1 MENIKQLYL
10 YAKSQLKSFGI
21 ECPESE
27 ALRLCEHFFGFSGRT
42 GLLICG
48 DNIPDAKKYESF
60 LTAVNQRSHRP
71 LQYILGTWQ
80 FGGMEL
86 AVGEGVLV
94 PREDTTALV
103 DAAVKM
109 LYGVNEPKVLDLCA
123 GSGAVALGI
132 LEHIPS
138 AKLVCVELSDDALPY
153 LRENIKKYGRGQV
166 QILKADVLDIPP
178 HDLKRNSFDVI
189 VSNPPYI
196 PTNDIDGL
204 SSDVKREPFM
214 ALDGGSDGLD
224 FYHSICEKWL
234 CLLKPGG
241 GLAVEIGIGQS
252 DAVERIFVRSNL
264 ESIGKTS
271 DINGKVRAINGTFI
285 KNRS

>member
-48 DNIPDAKKYESF
+48 DNIPDIEKSKSF
-60 LTAVNQRSHRP
+60 LTAVSQRNHRP

-80 FGGMEL
+80 FCGMEL
-86 AVGEGVLV
+86 SVGEGVLV
-94 PREDTTALV
+94 PREDTIALV

-109 LYGVNEPKVLDLCA
+109 LNGVNTPKVLDLCA

-132 LEHIPS
+132 LEQIPS

-153 LRENIKKYGRGQV
+153 LRENIKKYGREQV
-166 QILKADVLDIPP
+166 EILKADVLDIPP
-178 HDLKRNSFDVI
+178 HDLDRNSFDLI

-196 PTNDIDGL
+196 PTNDIDEL

-214 ALDGGSDGLD
+214 ALDGGQDGLD
-224 FYHSICEKWL
+224 FYRSICEKWL

-241 GLAVEIGIGQS
+241 GLAVEIGIDQS
-252 DAVERIFVRSNL
+252 DDVERIFVRSNL
-264 ESIGKTS
+264 TNISLNR
-271 DINGKVRAINGTFI
+271 DINGKTRAINGTFI
-285 KNRS
+285 KNCS

>member
-1 MENIKQLYL
+1 MKNIKQLYL

-42 GLLICG
+42 GLLICS
-48 DNIPDAKKYESF
+48 DDTPDAQKCESF
-60 LTAVNQRSHRP
+60 LTAVEQRSHRP

-86 AVGEGVLV
+86 SVGEGVLV

-103 DAAVKM
+103 DSAVKM
-109 LYGVNEPKVLDLCA
+109 LDGINKPKVLDLCA

-132 LEHIPS
+132 LEQIPS
-138 AKLVCVELSDDALPY
+138 ARLVCVELSDDALPY

-166 QILKADVLDIPP
+166 QILKGDVLDTPP
-178 HDLKRNSFDVI
+178 NDLERNSFDAI

-196 PTNDIDGL
+196 PTDDIDGL
-204 SSDVKREPFM
+204 SPDVKREPFM
-214 ALDGGSDGLD
+214 ALDGGRDGLN
-224 FYHSICEKWL
+224 FYRSICENWL
-234 CLLKPGG
+234 CLLKHGG
-241 GLAVEIGIGQS
+241 GLAVEIGIDQS
-252 DAVERIFVRSNL
+252 DDVERIFVRSNL
-264 ESIGKTS
+264 TDISLNH
-271 DINGKVRAINGTFI
+271 DINGKVRAINGTFR